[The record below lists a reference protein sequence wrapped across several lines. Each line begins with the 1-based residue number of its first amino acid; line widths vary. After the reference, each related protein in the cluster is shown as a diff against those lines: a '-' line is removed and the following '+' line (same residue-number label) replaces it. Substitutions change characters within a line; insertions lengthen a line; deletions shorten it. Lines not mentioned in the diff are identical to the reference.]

1 MTALRRKTTIRGR
14 PMKPLDLTTICDQ
27 CGSSRAHGNH
37 DKCSKKR
44 QAEAAERRAR
54 ENSDE

>member
-1 MTALRRKTTIRGR
+1 MAALSRKTTIRGR
-14 PMKPLDLTTICDQ
+14 PMKPLDLNVMCDIC
-27 CGSSRAHGNH
+27 NH

-54 ENSDE
+54 ENE